1 MLFITIFLATSV
13 VITSAFAPSIETV
26 RTSSTYLQSSA
37 LIIQNK
43 GGGHGELGLTLSKQL
58 STNPKITSITI
69 LQDDACN
76 DEKEPFVSYSSDIPD
91 VNIVKAN
98 LADEEMTADDMKKLL
113 GDKSFDYVWDNC
125 SKGAVGA
132 GKAVIDCAMSWDS
145 KLLTYVSSAGIYQPD
160 DVVSIMYCYACNII
174 CMYCNITLFK

>member
-1 MLFITIFLATSV
+1 MLFNTILLATSV
-13 VITSAFAPSIETV
+13 VITSAFAPPAIET
-26 RTSSTYLQSSA
+26 RPSTYLQSSA

-43 GGGHGELGLTLSKQL
+43 GGGHGELGFQLSKQL
-58 STNPKITSITI
+58 STHSKITSITI

-98 LADEEMTADDMKKLL
+98 LADEDMTAESMQKLL
-113 GDKSFDYVWDNC
+113 GDKSFEYIWDNC

-132 GKAVIDCAMSWDS
+132 GKAVIDCAKAWDS
-145 KLLTYVSSAGIYQPD
+145 KLLIYVSSAGIYQPD
-160 DVVSIMYCYACNII
+160 DVVSIYYCYSCIHVAILL
-174 CMYCNITLFK
+174 LF

>member
-1 MLFITIFLATSV
+1 MLFITILLATSV
-13 VITSAFAPSIETV
+13 AITSAFVPVIESS
-26 RTSSTYLQSSA
+26 RRPSTYLQSSA

-43 GGGHGELGLTLSKQL
+43 GGGHGELGFHLSKQL

-91 VNIVKAN
+91 VEIVKAN
-98 LADEEMTADDMKKLL
+98 LANEEMTSDDMKKLL

-132 GKAVIDCAMSWDS
+132 GKAVIDCAKAWDS

-160 DVVSIMYCYACNII
+160 DVVSIYCYLC
-174 CMYCNITLFK
+174 TL

>member
-1 MLFITIFLATSV
+1 MLFITILLATSV
-13 VITSAFAPSIETV
+13 AITSAFAPTKTGN
-26 RTSSTYLQSSA
+26 RPSTYLQSSA

-43 GGGHGELGLTLSKQL
+43 GGGHCELGFTLSKQL

-91 VNIVKAN
+91 VEIVKAN
-98 LADEEMTADDMKKLL
+98 LANEEMTSDDMQKLL

-132 GKAVIDCAMSWDS
+132 GKAVIDCAKAWDS

-160 DVVSIMYCYACNII
+160 DVVSINCYLC
-174 CMYCNITLFK
+174 TL